1 MNPTSEDLTLAKGLY
16 LLLSK
21 EEKTPYLEAL
31 QSLAPSLKRGED
43 LLTFLESYEIPV
55 EKKLEVLKTLTDNY
69 SLTYLFPF
77 LSLAVKRHF
86 INRYEEILEAYKK
99 LYSDEF
105 GLLLGI
111 IYSARPL
118 KDVQIKK
125 FETLFSQKL
134 KKKVSFQNIVDSS
147 LLAGV
152 KIFIDD
158 QVYDDT
164 LLEKLNELR
173 KALLKENDYE

>member
-16 LLLSK
+16 LLLNK
-21 EEKTPYLEAL
+21 EEKTTYLEAL

-55 EKKLEVLKTLTDNY
+55 KKKLEVLKTFTDNY

-173 KALLKENDYE
+173 KTLLKENDYE